1 MWKASSVR
9 DALTGPL
16 SPHSRCITFM
26 IRIRPNTVPAAYLD
40 ANIFLGFYAYS
51 AEDLN
56 KLSEVREL
64 IRKERIHLFLPSHT
78 IDEIKRNREKV
89 IAESIEQFKQ
99 QRATSKVPLIMSG
112 LEEVEAFKNACREV
126 ERKRSALLDRTII
139 LARVEKL
146 KADVLINKL
155 VAVAHKI
162 DCDENIYTLA
172 QKRQRIGN
180 PPGKGGTRDEINWE
194 ALLRDC
200 PSQCDLH
207 VVSKDGDFR
216 SVLDGAQPKAFLKE
230 EWLAQKN
237 GELLLH
243 QDISTFLSAIDV
255 KIRLE
260 ADSQRALLVDYLTSS
275 RSYQATHQGITN
287 LNPYL
292 RTLTAADAA
301 RLISAAVENT
311 QISDI
316 LGDEDVLAFYTHLL
330 ELHPDL
336 DDAAG
341 NVRILRARMAREKP
355 AVVSVDEF

>member
-1 MWKASSVR
+1 M
-9 DALTGPL
+9 
-16 SPHSRCITFM
+16 
-26 IRIRPNTVPAAYLD
+26 
-40 ANIFLGFYAYS
+40 
-51 AEDLN
+51 
-56 KLSEVREL
+56 
-64 IRKERIHLFLPSHT
+64 
-78 IDEIKRNREKV
+78 
-89 IAESIEQFKQ
+89 
-99 QRATSKVPLIMSG
+99 
-112 LEEVEAFKNACREV
+112 
-126 ERKRSALLDRTII
+126 
-139 LARVEKL
+139 
-146 KADVLINKL
+146 
-155 VAVAHKI
+155 
-162 DCDENIYTLA
+162 
-172 QKRQRIGN
+172 
-180 PPGKGGTRDEINWE
+180 
-194 ALLRDC
+194 LRDC